1 MTSKRKTRWTTLR
14 QYISRQ
20 AKPKPKRKPKL
31 WQMKEKQLLQCR
43 IVTVGSS
50 YRVEEGIDKVE
61 SLPAAL
67 L

>member
-1 MTSKRKTRWTTLR
+1 MTSKRKTRLTTLR

-20 AKPKPKRKPKL
+20 AKPKPKPKL
-31 WQMKEKQLLQCR
+31 WQMKEKQLLQRC